1 MDVNPVGLLDLRPR
15 TVPFSERHPRTVAQ
29 HGGGDRYIRSVPE
42 LSLEQRF
49 VAGDETALREAFDAH
64 GGLVMG
70 LCRRVVGRDA
80 EDLTQQVFLAAWRG
94 RERFDADKGSLK
106 SWLAG
111 IARFKAIDHLRAA
124 NRRPATGGGEAAD
137 LGEEQ
142 VDASRVTD
150 RLVLTEALAGLSSE
164 RRRVVEL
171 AFFGDLTHSEISEQL
186 GMPLGT
192 VKSHVRRGLE
202 TLRSELEASHE

>member
-1 MDVNPVGLLDLRPR
+1 MVSQLNSVN
-15 TVPFSERHPRTVAQ
+15 
-29 HGGGDRYIRSVPE
+29 RYIRPVPE
-42 LSLEQRF
+42 STLEARF
-49 VAGDETALREAFDAH
+49 VAGDERALREAFDLH

-94 RERFDADKGSLK
+94 RDRFDPAKGSMK

-111 IARFKAIDHLRAA
+111 IARFKSIDHLRAA
-124 NRRPATGGGEAAD
+124 GRRPATGGGEPED
-137 LGEEQ
+137 MGHEQ
-142 VDASRVTD
+142 VDAGRVTD

-202 TLRSELEASHE
+202 SLRAELEASHE